1 MLEKLE
7 FEAQTG
13 GGQPEIRRIGVDDRG
28 PPDMGADQPLSSGNL
43 VSIDHALSPGIHIS
57 TLSNVSLI
65 CHPNEHGSY
74 ATARSLRATEGR
86 PRKRGKLG

>member
-13 GGQPEIRRIGVDDRG
+13 GGQPEIRRIDLDDRG
-28 PPDMGADQPLSSGNL
+28 PSDMGPDQPLSLGNL

-57 TLSNVSLI
+57 TRRNVSLI
-65 CHPNEHGSY
+65 CH
-74 ATARSLRATEGR
+74 
-86 PRKRGKLG
+86 RK